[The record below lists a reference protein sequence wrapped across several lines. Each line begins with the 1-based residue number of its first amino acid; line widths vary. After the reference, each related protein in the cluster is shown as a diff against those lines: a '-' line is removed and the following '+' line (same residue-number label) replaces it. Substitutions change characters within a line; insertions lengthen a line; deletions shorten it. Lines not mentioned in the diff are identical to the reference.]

1 MITTG
6 GALIHE
12 DGTVYGK
19 GHNMRVQNGSPI
31 LHGEMSTLENAG
43 RLPASVYKKCT
54 MYTTLSP
61 CQMCSGTIVF
71 YGIKRVVIGENEN
84 FMGAESF
91 VKQHDVEVINLD
103 DDKCKVIMK
112 KFIDEKPEIW
122 NEDIAE

>member
-1 MITTG
+1 
-6 GALIHE
+6 
-12 DGTVYGK
+12 
-19 GHNMRVQNGSPI
+19 MRVQNGSPI
-31 LHGEMSTLENAG
+31 LHGEMSALENAG

-84 FMGAESF
+84 FIGAESF
-91 VKQHDVEVINLD
+91 VKAHNVELINLND
-103 DDKCKVIMK
+103 EKCKKIMK
-112 KFIDEKPEIW
+112 SFIDKKPEIW